1 MSEMER
7 FTLTAHL
14 QELRKRLVIA
24 LAAVAIGFLLSYPYA
39 QEIFDLLARPLYRLM
54 PADKSLIFTG
64 YSEAFFLYLKLA
76 FFSGTVIASPVL
88 LYQVWAFV
96 APGLYAHEKKSA
108 IPFIAFSTLFFAGG
122 LLFAYFAVFP
132 VAFKFFLGY
141 DSEFISA
148 VPDMGEYFSFAA
160 RLLFAFGLVF
170 QFPVVMCF
178 LAKIHV
184 VSTWILRRNR
194 KYAVLLIFI
203 LSALIT
209 PTPDI
214 VNQLLMAGPLMLL
227 YELSIFLIWLMERKP
242 PGEYE

>member
-7 FTLTAHL
+7 LTLTAHL
-14 QELRKRLVIA
+14 QELRRRLVIS
-24 LAAVAIGFLLSYPYA
+24 LVAVAAGFLLSYPFS
-39 QEIFDLLARPLYRLM
+39 QEIFDWLARPLYRLM

-76 FFSGTVIASPVL
+76 FFSGLVIASPVL
-88 LYQVWAFV
+88 LYQLWAFV
-96 APGLYAHEKKSA
+96 APGLYAREKKSA
-108 IPFIAFSTLFFAGG
+108 LPFIAFSTLFFIAGS
-122 LLFAYFAVFP
+122 LFAYFAVFP

-141 DSEFISA
+141 DSEFITA
-148 VPDMGEYFSFAA
+148 VPVMGEYCSFAVH
-160 RLLFAFGLVF
+160 LLFAFGLAF
-170 QFPVVMCF
+170 QFPVAMCL

-194 KYAVLLIFI
+194 KYAVLVIFI
-203 LSALIT
+203 ASALIT

-227 YELSIFLIWLMERKP
+227 YEFSILLIWLMERKP
-242 PGEYE
+242 PGLE